1 MATQASS
8 HGKVDSARTTEPF
21 RVRARLIAEIGDELI
36 SADEI
41 ALYELVKN
49 AFDAGS
55 PWVRLDVTTP
65 AAPAEVSSTLAAL
78 ERDWTLD
85 ILEASPLRALLQ
97 VEAIRE
103 QATADIRSRDGEGL
117 AALLGQ
123 AIKDGSQIVVEDRG
137 SGMDRATLEE
147 GFLSLATPL
156 RLRQAGVGPSGRPVL
171 GSKGLGRF
179 SAKRLGRKLRVETAP
194 AGSPLVHVLEI
205 DWTQYDADSDAFLE
219 DLSNEIWSEPN
230 TRKLSGTRLI
240 ITKLN
245 ESWTREK
252 LQGLANTRIAQLM
265 NPFFTRDF
273 SIHVR
278 LNNDPVDLA
287 KLQRSVLTSARLHVK
302 GRIDPDKNPPL
313 ELGISINGEKRPLVA
328 PPGDWQ
334 LPTPAELK
342 AVGPFEFE
350 LWEFDRRSRALGMV
364 GRKTVIATFVD
375 TWAGGGPMLFRDGFR
390 VFPYGQPPDDWLQL
404 EKAFFAGQSG
414 SRLRTAAVVGYVAIT
429 STKNPKL
436 VDLSNREGLR
446 MTPAGVAFVGAMRQ
460 VVTIVNQEYR
470 LIKAPPKNDG
480 PARLSTF
487 RRSMEES
494 ISAAV
499 DQIAEARE
507 TVQPDPGTS
516 AVLARLAD
524 SVDAINTT
532 TRAYLALGDKLGGS
546 VSTSS
551 YQSVLELAGLGMTS
565 EHIAHELGSL
575 IDRSLGLL
583 DQIASP
589 EISTSLR
596 LQLGQLRSN
605 LDSIQGVIAYLT
617 PLTQATHRRKVQVN
631 VAEDIRTAAKYY
643 PALGN
648 AIDFQLQVL
657 SPLVAR
663 MSRGV
668 LLQVFDNLITNSL
681 FWLRERGPTLPA
693 IRIEVDGSEQTVT
706 VSDNGPGIDP
716 RVGDLVF
723 EPFMST
729 RRNGRG
735 LGLFIA
741 RELLE
746 LEGASLQLGPADHDG
761 RLRTFIIGL
770 EGQSQRDGGG

>member
-1 MATQASS
+1 MATPPSS
-8 HGKVDSARTTEPF
+8 QSKVDSARKTEPF

-49 AFDAGS
+49 AYDAGS
-55 PWVRLDVTTP
+55 PWVRVDITTP
-65 AAPAEVSSTLAAL
+65 AAPAEVLSTLAAL
-78 ERDWTLD
+78 ERVWTLD
-85 ILEASPLRALLQ
+85 VLEVSPLGALLR

-103 QATADIRSRDGEGL
+103 QAAAHISSRDGEGL

-123 AIKDGSQIVVEDRG
+123 AIKDGSRIVIEDRG

-156 RLRQAGVGPSGRPVL
+156 RLLQAGVGPGGRPVL

-194 AGSPLVHVLEI
+194 AESPLVHVLEI
-205 DWTQYDADSDAFLE
+205 DWTKYDADSNAFLE

-230 TRKLSGTRLI
+230 TRKMSGTRLV
-240 ITKLN
+240 ITELN
-245 ESWTREK
+245 DAWTREK

-265 NPFFTRDF
+265 NPFFSKDF

-287 KLQRSVLTSARLHVK
+287 KLQRSVLTNARLHVK
-302 GRIDPDKNPPL
+302 GRIDPDKNPSL
-313 ELGISINGEKRPLVA
+313 DLQVSFNGEKRPLA
-328 PPGDWQ
+328 LPPGDWQ
-334 LPTPAELK
+334 LPTQAELK

-364 GRKTVIATFVD
+364 GRKTVIAAFVD

-429 STKNPKL
+429 STKNPQL
-436 VDLSNREGLR
+436 ADLSNREGLR
-446 MTPAGVAFVGAMRQ
+446 MTPAGAAFVGVMRQ

-470 LIKAPPKNDG
+470 LIKPSPKNDE
-480 PARLSTF
+480 PARLSYF

-507 TVQPDPGTS
+507 AVQADPGAST
-516 AVLARLAD
+516 VLALLAD

-546 VSTSS
+546 VSSSS

-583 DQIASP
+583 DQIASSD
-589 EISTSLR
+589 ISTSLR
-596 LQLGQLRSN
+596 LRLGQLRSN
-605 LDSIQGVIAYLT
+605 LDSIEGVIAYLT
-617 PLTQATHRRKVQVN
+617 PLTQATHRRKVEVN
-631 VAEDIRTAAKYY
+631 VADDLRTAAKYY

-648 AIDFQLQVL
+648 AIDFQLLVV
-657 SPLVAR
+657 SPLIAR

-681 FWLRERGPTLPA
+681 FWLRERGPKLPA
-693 IRIEVDGSEQTVT
+693 IRIEVNGSDQSIA

-746 LEGASLQLGPADHDG
+746 LEGASLQLGPPDQDG

-770 EGQSQRDGGG
+770 GGPSQRESRG